1 MRPQAPP
8 PELSIDV
15 GAMRRRHETHAAI
28 HTALQPAWLREA
40 LAPTDATVSAPIDV
54 HVAITLQADGSAIVT
69 GTLRGGFEVP
79 CARCLDPAAVDATGP
94 ITALFVREGAARR
107 LPEERDDDGPG
118 DDEDGD
124 EDLWPFD
131 GMTLDLS
138 ALLTETIRLAYPMR
152 ALCPR
157 GEQCRGLCSH
167 CGAPLNDQ
175 PPQPVCVQCGAVDPR
190 VPLVDEVPAA
200 PGTQPGAL
208 AEALKKV
215 RDS

>member
-1 MRPQAPP
+1 
-8 PELSIDV
+8 
-15 GAMRRRHETHAAI
+15 MRRRHETHAAI
-28 HTALQPAWLREA
+28 QTALQPAWLREA
-40 LAPTDATVSAPIDV
+40 LAQTDATVTASIDV
-54 HVAITLQADGSAIVT
+54 RLAITLQADGSAIVT
-69 GTLRGGFEVP
+69 GELRGGFEVP
-79 CARCLDPAAVDATGP
+79 CARCLDPAAVDASGP

-107 LPEERDDDGPG
+107 LPDAPDDADA
-118 DDEDGD
+118 DDQDGD

-152 ALCPR
+152 ALCSR
-157 GEQCRGLCSH
+157 GEQCRGLCSR

-200 PGTQPGAL
+200 PATQPGAL